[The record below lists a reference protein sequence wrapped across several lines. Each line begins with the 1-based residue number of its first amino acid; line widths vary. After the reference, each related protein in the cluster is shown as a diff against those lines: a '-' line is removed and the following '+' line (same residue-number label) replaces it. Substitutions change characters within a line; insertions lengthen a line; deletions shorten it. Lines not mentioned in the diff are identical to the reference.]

1 MFAINYIYYYNKTI
15 KEDINMEEIKKAD
28 LKKQFKAYEKDEKN
42 VILRHALANNSVF
55 ALAKN
60 LDNASEMDFNFD
72 INIKTLPAAN
82 QMRSGRCWIFAA
94 TNVCRE
100 IIAAACNIDKF
111 EVSQSYIAFYDRLEK
126 ANYLLESVIELID
139 KDYDDRTLTFL
150 LQNGVGDGGQWD
162 MFVNLVN
169 KYGLCPK
176 NVFPETNTSS
186 ATWETAQ
193 IINFNIRK
201 FASEAKALYEKEGL
215 EAVKAEKKKL
225 LNKFYVLLTNAYG
238 VIPEKF
244 DFEYTDKDGK
254 YHLEKDFTPLSFK
267 DKYLGDSLNDFV
279 SLINAPTKSKPF
291 NKTYTIKYLG
301 NVVGGKDVTHLNVS
315 MDRMKELILAQLKD
329 NRIVWFGSD
338 VGFYGDREEGVWD
351 NGKFDLNTPFGLSL
365 DMDKGGSL
373 DYHAS
378 QMNHA
383 MCITGVSF
391 KNEKPAKW
399 KIENSWGTDRGKAG
413 YYIMSASWFDQFVY
427 QAVVDKKYLSKEELK
442 ALQAKPIVLKP
453 WDPMGS
459 LAD

>member
-1 MFAINYIYYYNKTI
+1 
-15 KEDINMEEIKKAD
+15 MEAIKKEN
-28 LKKQFKAYEKDEKN
+28 LKKVNDDKN
-42 VILRHALANNSVF
+42 VILRHALSKNS
-55 ALAKN
+55 LYTII
-60 LDNASEMDFNFD
+60 ASQDAEPEMDFNFD

-82 QMRSGRCWIFAA
+82 QKASGRCWIFAA

-100 IIAAACNIDKF
+100 IVAAKCNLSNF
-111 EVSQSYIAFYDRLEK
+111 ELSQSYLAFYDRLEK
-126 ANYLLESVIELID
+126 ANYLLESVIELLD
-139 KDYDDRTLTFL
+139 KDYDDRTLAFL

-176 NVFPETNTSS
+176 NVYPETSTSS
-186 ATWETAQ
+186 GTRETGQ
-193 IINFNIRK
+193 VINFNIRK
-201 FASEAKALYEKEGL
+201 FASEAKELYNSKGIA
-215 EAVKAEKKKL
+215 AVRKAKDEL
-225 LNKFYVLLTNAYG
+225 LDKFYVLLSDAYG
-238 VIPEKF
+238 LIPEKF
-244 DFEYTDKDGK
+244 DFEYTDKDGN
-254 YHLEKDFTPLSFK
+254 YHIEKGFTPMSFK
-267 DKYLGDSLNDFV
+267 EKYLGNELDNFV

-291 NKTYTIKYLG
+291 NKTYTVAYLG
-301 NVVGGKDVTHLNVS
+301 NVVGGKDVTHLNVT

-351 NGKFDLNTPFGLSL
+351 DQKFDLETAFALSL
-365 DMDKGGSL
+365 KMNKGESL

-391 KNEKPAKW
+391 KDNQPRKW
-399 KIENSWGTDRGKAG
+399 KIENSWGKDRAKDG
-413 YYIMSASWFDQFVY
+413 YYIMSNTWFDQFVY
-427 QAVVDKKYLSKEELK
+427 QAVVDKKYLNKEELK
-442 ALQAKPIVLKP
+442 ALEKKPIVLKP

>member
-1 MFAINYIYYYNKTI
+1 
-15 KEDINMEEIKKAD
+15 MEEIKKENLA
-28 LKKQFKAYEKDEKN
+28 KQFKAYQKDEKN
-42 VILRHALANNSVF
+42 VIIRHALSNTSLYTLANNQ
-55 ALAKN
+55 
-60 LDNASEMDFNFD
+60 DNAIDMDFNFD

-82 QMRSGRCWIFAA
+82 QKASGRCWIFAA

-100 IIAAACNIDKF
+100 IIAKECNLDKF
-111 EVSQSYIAFYDRLEK
+111 ELSQSYLAFFDRLEK

-139 KDYDDRTLTFL
+139 KDYDDRTLTYL

-162 MFVNLVN
+162 MFVSLVN
-169 KYGLCPK
+169 KYGVCPK

-186 ATWETAQ
+186 ATRETGQ
-193 IINFNIRK
+193 LINFSIRK

-215 EAVKAEKKKL
+215 EAVRKQKDKL

-238 VIPEKF
+238 LIPEKF
-244 DFEYTDKDGK
+244 DFEYTDKDGN
-254 YHLEKDFTPLSFK
+254 YHLEKGFTPLSFK
-267 DKYLGDSLNDFV
+267 EKYLGSLLDDFV

-291 NKTYTIKYLG
+291 GKTYTIQYLG
-301 NVVGGKDVTHLNVS
+301 NVVGGKEVTHLNVS
-315 MDRMKELILAQLKD
+315 MDRMKELILAQMKD

-351 NGKFDLNTPFGLSL
+351 DGKFDLDSL
-365 DMDKGGSL
+365 ASLNLKMDKGESL

-391 KNEKPAKW
+391 KDGIPSKW
-399 KIENSWGTDRGKAG
+399 KIENSWGADRAKAG

-427 QAVVDKKYLSKEELK
+427 QAVVDKKYLNKDELK
-442 ALQAKPIVLKP
+442 ALKAKPIVLKP